1 MPASL
6 LHQSATVP
14 SSDARAAAQRPG
26 DATWSSHHNWQ
37 LNETLAPSGPLG
49 EIYIVP
55 PHTHIYTH
63 THTRMYTHTYAH
75 THKHTHMY
83 THTHTHMHTHTH
95 ICTHTHTHTH
105 TH

>member
-55 PHTHIYTH
+55 PHTH
-63 THTRMYTHTYAH
+63 TY
-75 THKHTHMY
+75 
-83 THTHTHMHTHTH
+83 
-95 ICTHTHTHTH
+95 THTHTHTH
-105 TH
+105 RNLTQEVKTSLLIISLQTAGSRKNLQKDQRG